1 MTDPTYVCTDCETEL
16 AEFPIE
22 CPECGGSEFERVTDD
37 EESDED
43 EETLM
48 DEMAKL
54 SRPLNPVAPA

>member
-1 MTDPTYVCTDCETEL
+1 MTDATYICVECEAEIE
-16 AEFPIE
+16 EFPIE
-22 CPECGGSEFERVTDD
+22 CPECGGTEFERVTDEEGD
-37 EESDED
+37 EEE